1 MKNIEEK
8 SEFTKNL
15 ELRNEYYI
23 KILII
28 MSFKLI
34 NLTQLLDSWSKRSYD
49 QSTGIL
55 LPLKEKTH

>member
-8 SEFTKNL
+8 SEFIKNL

-28 MSFKLI
+28 MFFKLI
-34 NLTQLLDSWSKRSYD
+34 NL
-49 QSTGIL
+49 I
-55 LPLKEKTH
+55 

>member
-34 NLTQLLDSWSKRSYD
+34 NLTQLLHS
-49 QSTGIL
+49 
-55 LPLKEKTH
+55 

>member
-8 SEFTKNL
+8 SKFIKNL

-28 MSFKLI
+28 MFFKLI
-34 NLTQLLDSWSKRSYD
+34 NL
-49 QSTGIL
+49 I
-55 LPLKEKTH
+55 